1 MSLDFD
7 PPYFADSG
15 RKRPFPSGITTGPL
29 SGEISLVVTA
39 EWHVTRAQNAVRAAL
54 SERDF
59 SSVSSAY
66 IVTAISELATN
77 LFFHA
82 THGGMITFSC
92 RACRGGYEVV
102 VVSEDEGPGISDLD
116 QALLDGF
123 STNGGL
129 GGGLPGVERLMDE
142 FYIDSKPGSGTRVTC
157 RKWTPC
163 K

>member
-39 EWHVTRAQNAVRAAL
+39 EWHVMRAQNAVRAAL

-82 THGGMITFSC
+82 TGV
-92 RACRGGYEVV
+92 RADSGIGRVMTQMG
-102 VVSEDEGPGISDLD
+102 SRWLFGP
-116 QALLDGF
+116 QPRA
-123 STNGGL
+123 
-129 GGGLPGVERLMDE
+129 
-142 FYIDSKPGSGTRVTC
+142 K
-157 RKWTPC
+157 
-163 K
+163 